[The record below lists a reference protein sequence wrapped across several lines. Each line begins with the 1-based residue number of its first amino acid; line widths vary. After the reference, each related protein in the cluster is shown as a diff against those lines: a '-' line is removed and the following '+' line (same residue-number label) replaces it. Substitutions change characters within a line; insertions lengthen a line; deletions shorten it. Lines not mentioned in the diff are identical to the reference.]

1 MTLDDVQAKALVDT
15 LDDNLQ
21 KAEAERH
28 WDILGDV
35 KAEAL
40 ADPLADTL
48 VEGGDETHDEMNS

>member
-1 MTLDDVQAKALVDT
+1 M
-15 LDDNLQ
+15 Q

-40 ADPLADTL
+40 ADPLAVTL
-48 VEGGDETHDEMNS
+48 EEEGDEKHDETKS